1 MVIKFKKYIKI
12 IFLCNV
18 LILSAI
24 IYGCSPTNILAS
36 GGGTALVVA
45 EGERSLGTVVDDTTI
60 KVNIA
65 AKFINAG
72 NNLFVNI
79 NTSILEGR
87 VLLTGLVDNQ
97 EIRIEAVRLVW
108 EVEGVKEVINEIEIG
123 NRSGLKDYASDLWIN
138 TQARGIAAKTVGL
151 KAVGYNFE
159 TIQGKLYIAGI
170 TSNPELLGSLIEA
183 LKTIKGVKEI
193 VNYVIVAEESS

>member
-1 MVIKFKKYIKI
+1 MVIRFKKYIKI

-18 LILSAI
+18 LILTAI
-24 IYGCSPTNILAS
+24 TYGCSPTNILAS
-36 GGGTALVVA
+36 GGGTAMVVA
-45 EGERSLGTVVDDTTI
+45 EGERSLGAVVDDTTI

-151 KAVGYNFE
+151 KSVGYNFE
-159 TIQGKLYIAGI
+159 TIQGKLYVAGI
-170 TSNPELLGSLIEA
+170 TSNTEQLASLIEA

-193 VNYVIVAEESS
+193 VNYVIVVEASS

>member
-18 LILSAI
+18 LTLSAI

-45 EGERSLGTVVDDTTI
+45 EGERSLGAVVDDTTI

-97 EIRIEAVRLVW
+97 EIRIEAVQYGSFR
-108 EVEGVKEVINEIEIG
+108 EAI
-123 NRSGLKDYASDLWIN
+123 
-138 TQARGIAAKTVGL
+138 
-151 KAVGYNFE
+151 
-159 TIQGKLYIAGI
+159 
-170 TSNPELLGSLIEA
+170 ELLASNQISTNYFGEVYSLTNFILHFDECED
-183 LKTIKGVKEI
+183 KKIFCMPNK
-193 VNYVIVAEESS
+193 

>member
-1 MVIKFKKYIKI
+1 MVVRFKKYIKI

-18 LILSAI
+18 FILSAI

-45 EGERSLGTVVDDTTI
+45 EGERSLGAVVDDTTI

-87 VLLTGLVDNQ
+87 VLLTGLVNNQ

-151 KAVGYNFE
+151 RSVGYNFE
-159 TIQGKLYIAGI
+159 TIQGKLYVAGI
-170 TSNPELLGSLIEA
+170 TSNPEQLGSLIEA

-193 VNYVIVAEESS
+193 VNYVIVVEASS

>member
-1 MVIKFKKYIKI
+1 MVIRFKKYIKI

-24 IYGCSPTNILAS
+24 TYGCSPANLLAS
-36 GGGTALVVA
+36 GGGTVMVVA
-45 EGERSLGTVVDDTTI
+45 EGERSLGAVVDDTTI

-138 TQARGIAAKTVGL
+138 TQARGMAAKTVGL
-151 KAVGYNFE
+151 RSVGYNFE
-159 TIQGKLYIAGI
+159 TIQGKLYVAGI
-170 TSNPELLGSLIEA
+170 TSNPEQLGSLIEA

-193 VNYVIVAEESS
+193 VNYVIVVEASS

>member
-45 EGERSLGTVVDDTTI
+45 EGERSLGAVVDDTTI

-151 KAVGYNFE
+151 KSVGYNFE
-159 TIQGKLYIAGI
+159 TIQGKLYVAGI
-170 TSNPELLGSLIEA
+170 TSNPEQLGFLIEA

-193 VNYVIVAEESS
+193 VNYVVVVEASS